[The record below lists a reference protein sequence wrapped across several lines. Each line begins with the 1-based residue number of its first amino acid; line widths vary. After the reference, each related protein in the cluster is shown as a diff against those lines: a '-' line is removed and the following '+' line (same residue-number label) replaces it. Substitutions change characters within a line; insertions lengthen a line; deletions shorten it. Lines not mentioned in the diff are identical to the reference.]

1 MLTKKEELID
11 DQLTIKIMK
20 ITDNYRLFWGKY
32 VWEFKIYA
40 F

>member
-20 ITDNYRLFWGKY
+20 ITDNYRLFLGK
-32 VWEFKIYA
+32 
-40 F
+40 